1 MTIQALTQMS
11 DYIFFYL
18 TDLTISS
25 SECIAPQVRNL
36 RSGVSRV
43 AVGAMG
49 ELYTA
54 LQKGMDQELEGTAKA
69 LLQKAGESN
78 AFIRQDVDAA
88 LDSMVRHCTPTR
100 SLNALLT
107 GGLRSDTLTVTR

>member
-1 MTIQALTQMS
+1 M
-11 DYIFFYL
+11 
-18 TDLTISS
+18 
-25 SECIAPQVRNL
+25 
-36 RSGVSRV
+36 SRV

-54 LQKGMDQELEGTAKA
+54 LQKGMDQELEATAKA

-88 LDSMVRHCTPTR
+88 LDSMVQHCTPTR

-107 GGLRSDTLTVTR
+107 SGLRSDRHSLSPTSTLSSSAAVLEIYALLEDI